1 MQQKKTISS
10 KSVTEKTGQLC
21 VETRTQF
28 NTMFKNKLKMDY
40 RCKCKTRKYKIL
52 RVKHRYN
59 HPKISH
65 SKMLYGS
72 LPRVNGI
79 KKKKKRKKET

>member
-40 RCKCKTRKYKIL
+40 RCKCKTGKYKTL
-52 RVKHRYN
+52 RVKRKYN
-59 HPKISH
+59 HPKIRH
-65 SKMLYGS
+65 SKIVYDQ